1 MLGRY
6 TIRAKNLFK
15 HQSSPSPKKIPL
27 PVFIVIKAADEFRKK
42 TTAIHQLWKT
52 DFTYLKV
59 LGWGYIYLSNILDDY
74 SRYMIA

>member
-1 MLGRY
+1 M
-6 TIRAKNLFK
+6 RAKNLFK
-15 HQSSPSPKKIPL
+15 HQSSPSLKKIPL
-27 PVFIVIKAADEFRKK
+27 PVFLVIKAADEFRKK

-59 LGWGYIYLSNILDDY
+59 LGWGYIYLSTILDDY